1 MTRFSFAPVAPE
13 LAIDI
18 LFLLGTTMR
27 ADGTVESGERQASA
41 AAARA
46 HGLGSFTMPAELP
59 YLFRLDRAAA
69 DRW

>member
-27 ADGTVESGERQASA
+27 ADGKVEAGER
-41 AAARA
+41 
-46 HGLGSFTMPAELP
+46 
-59 YLFRLDRAAA
+59 
-69 DRW
+69 